1 MKKKNHSERLLS
13 LIKKFIEKNP
23 PYSPVTKVDAYLE
36 NGRIVL
42 SFHLEKQVIS
52 FSASTQFNTATAA
65 FRYQEMID
73 NMFSISS
80 KIEYK
85 F

>member
-1 MKKKNHSERLLS
+1 MKNKHNLVNLLP
-13 LIKKFIEKNP
+13 LINKFIEKTP

-36 NGRIVL
+36 NGCIVL
-42 SFHLEKQVIS
+42 SFHLEKQVFL
-52 FSASTQFNTATAA
+52 FSASTQFNRSISA

>member
-23 PYSPVTKVDAYLE
+23 PYGSITKVDAYLE

-42 SFHLEKQVIS
+42 SFHLEKQVFI
-52 FSASTQFNTATAA
+52 FSASTQFNRSISA

-80 KIEYK
+80 KIEYHI
-85 F
+85 